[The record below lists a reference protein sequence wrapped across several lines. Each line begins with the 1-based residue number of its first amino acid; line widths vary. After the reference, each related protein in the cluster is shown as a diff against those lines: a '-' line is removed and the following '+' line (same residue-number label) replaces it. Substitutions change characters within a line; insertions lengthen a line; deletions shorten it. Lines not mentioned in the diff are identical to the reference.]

1 MPLLSGRPSGM
12 RKTKGGL
19 SSPLTLPTVLML
31 FPWLQRSSALY
42 RVHASAVK
50 TPLRGLLPANSNP
63 VTLDEIKSRKETEK
77 YASIDAVREGLGLY
91 FEKYNMKGSPI
102 WKDVKRLHVC
112 WRNQSVVYVMQPTSF
127 GELSTRNTSD

>member
-1 MPLLSGRPSGM
+1 MRLPSGRHY
-12 RKTKGGL
+12 
-19 SSPLTLPTVLML
+19 VDYY
-31 FPWLQRSSALY
+31 QQIQ
-42 RVHASAVK
+42 
-50 TPLRGLLPANSNP
+50 NP

-112 WRNQSVVYVMQPTSF
+112 WRNQSAVYVMQPTSF
-127 GELSTRNTSD
+127 RELSTRNTSG